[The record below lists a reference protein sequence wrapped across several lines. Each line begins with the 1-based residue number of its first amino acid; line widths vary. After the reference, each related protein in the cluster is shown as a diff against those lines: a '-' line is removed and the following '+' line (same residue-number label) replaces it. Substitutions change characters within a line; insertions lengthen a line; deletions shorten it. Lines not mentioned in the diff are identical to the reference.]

1 MRIALKTIFLGMLL
15 LALAACGRKINPEA
29 GGAFESDSLSYL
41 QLENQCAKNQIVQ
54 EPVSREI
61 AYMYADFQARFPMAF
76 FSIPERFY
84 DYKTPLIISVDD
96 MEKKLAELK
105 AKALDEAVLSKNL
118 SGLAIDLFYLY
129 QHSMRYEG
137 QKCQFGML
145 MKKQFND
152 TRPYLEM
159 KDYCREKDCSAKT
172 IDALTGSASQFVQ
185 ERVVKMCR
193 SFDPSNTNCQ
203 AQYNVQSKNRK
214 VSTLLSHYQKRFE
227 KERFDKLFVLRDSH
241 LKFQCEQNEALAV
254 TMNLKVLSNGWDTE
268 KLRGMLSY
276 VSQMWTRGS
285 FKLAIEIVEEKGS
298 DVIEIIPTNGGISY
312 VPDEDNT
319 QVYLSQSLDAIT
331 QKKVLAHEF
340 GHVLG
345 FPDCYTEFYDGQKS
359 DLVYYEIS
367 AEDTNIMCSL
377 KSGVS
382 VPDNYLQMLRE
393 KSCVFN

>member
-1 MRIALKTIFLGMLL
+1 M
-15 LALAACGRKINPEA
+15 
-29 GGAFESDSLSYL
+29 
-41 QLENQCAKNQIVQ
+41 
-54 EPVSREI
+54 
-61 AYMYADFQARFPMAF
+61 
-76 FSIPERFY
+76 
-84 DYKTPLIISVDD
+84 
-96 MEKKLAELK
+96 
-105 AKALDEAVLSKNL
+105 
-118 SGLAIDLFYLY
+118 
-129 QHSMRYEG
+129 
-137 QKCQFGML
+137 
-145 MKKQFND
+145 
-152 TRPYLEM
+152 
-159 KDYCREKDCSAKT
+159 
-172 IDALTGSASQFVQ
+172 
-185 ERVVKMCR
+185 
-193 SFDPSNTNCQ
+193 
-203 AQYNVQSKNRK
+203 
-214 VSTLLSHYQKRFE
+214 LSHYQKRFE
-227 KERFDKLFVLRDSH
+227 KERYDKLFVLRDSH
-241 LKFQCEQNEALAV
+241 LKFQCEQNEAQVV

-268 KLRGMLSY
+268 KLGRMLSY

-377 KSGVS
+377 QSGVS